1 MNYPW
6 TDPIKKLKKSI
17 EESKNEEVTSFKS
30 SADLHDFLESI
41 RNRKQSIFEKV
52 WDEIRFTFHD
62 IVWDVYRFF
71 KPCHKRIRK
80 VIPRSWCDL
89 TELTLLV
96 NFEIIKSF
104 VENEMN
110 SIEWNSDEHHKAAA
124 AWLNSSYKYI
134 TEERVQLEEDLR
146 IAYNN
151 VDYRSELPYGEKYK
165 EVHRIEKTIEES
177 DKSVIIGLANY
188 RIFLWS

>member
-6 TDPIKKLKKSI
+6 TDPLKKLKKALENSKK
-17 EESKNEEVTSFKS
+17 EEPIRYTPEE
-30 SADLHDFLESI
+30 LQDFLESI
-41 RNRKQSIFEKV
+41 KNRDYPLVNRI
-52 WDEIRFTFHD
+52 WDKIRFGFYDFT
-62 IVWDVYRFF
+62 WYVYRLY
-71 KPCHKRIRK
+71 KPCNQRIRK
-80 VIPRSWCDL
+80 AIPRSWCDL

-188 RIFLWS
+188 RNFLWS

>member
-6 TDPIKKLKKSI
+6 TDPVKKLKKAL
-17 EESKNEEVTSFKS
+17 ENSKNKEPIRYTPEEF
-30 SADLHDFLESI
+30 HDYIDSI
-41 RNRKQSIFEKV
+41 KNRDYPLINRI
-52 WDEIRFTFHD
+52 WDKIRFGFYDFT
-62 IVWDVYRFF
+62 WYVYRLY

-104 VENEMN
+104 VEDEMDM
-110 SIEWNSDEHHKAAA
+110 IEWNSDEHHKAAA
-124 AWLNSSYKYI
+124 AWLNASYKYI
-134 TEERVQLEEDLR
+134 TKERIQLEEDLR
-146 IAYNN
+146 VAYNN
-151 VDYRSELPYGEKYK
+151 VDYRSELPYDEKYK
-165 EVHRIEKTIEES
+165 EVLRIEKTIEES